1 MTVEAFLA
9 SLHLVAILTL
19 VVFLSS
25 EAALCRTEWMN
36 AAVVRRL
43 GKLDLIYGGAMLV
56 LLLTGIA
63 RIVWGAKGLTWYVS
77 QPLFHLKML
86 LFFVMILLSLRPT
99 FAIRQWLKALN
110 GGGTLPQPDA
120 VRAVRKWIMV
130 QAHLIPVIAVIAVYW
145 SRGM

>member
-1 MTVEAFLA
+1 MTLEAFLA

-43 GKLDLIYGGAMLV
+43 AKLDMIYGITALV

-77 QPLFHLKML
+77 QPLFHLKVL
-86 LFFVMILLSLRPT
+86 LFVVAAVISLRPT
-99 FAIRQWLKALN
+99 FTIRQWLKALN
-110 GGGTLPQPDA
+110 VAGTLPQPES
-120 VRAVRKWIMV
+120 VRFVRKWIMV
-130 QAHLIPVIAVIAVYW
+130 QAHIIPVIAVIAVYW
-145 SRGM
+145 ARGM